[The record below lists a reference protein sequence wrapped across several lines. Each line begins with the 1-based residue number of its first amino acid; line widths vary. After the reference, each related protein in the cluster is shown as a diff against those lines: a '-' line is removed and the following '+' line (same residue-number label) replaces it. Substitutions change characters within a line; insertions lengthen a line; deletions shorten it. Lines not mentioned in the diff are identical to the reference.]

1 MIALGVA
8 LVILLLIGLRLN
20 KVLQDRHDGRNGRPL
35 PPAHTPEDPFRHHR
49 PGCGCA
55 WHR

>member
-1 MIALGVA
+1 MIALGIG

-20 KVLQDRHDGRNGRPL
+20 KVMQDEHDERPL
-35 PPAHTPEDPFRHHR
+35 PPAHTPEDPFRHHAH
-49 PGCGCA
+49 GCRCA

>member
-1 MIALGVA
+1 MIALGIG
-8 LVILLLIGLRLN
+8 LVVLLLIGLRLN
-20 KVLQDRHDGRNGRPL
+20 KVMQDQHDERPL